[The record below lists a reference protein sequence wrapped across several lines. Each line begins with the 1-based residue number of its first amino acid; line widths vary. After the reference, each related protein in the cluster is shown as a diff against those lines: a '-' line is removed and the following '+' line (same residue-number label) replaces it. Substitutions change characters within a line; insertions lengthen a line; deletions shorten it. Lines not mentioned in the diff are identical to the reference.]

1 MMQYCAERTK
11 DYNALLDFQ
20 QNLQKLEQD
29 RGRSRVTG
37 QADIPDNRMKIAH
50 LLNEKITTSHPGR
63 DKHDE

>member
-11 DYNALLDFQ
+11 NYNALLDFQ

-37 QADIPDNRMKIAH
+37 QADIPDKRMKIAH
-50 LLNEKITTSHPGR
+50 LLNEKITTSDPGR